1 MNPALPPF
9 AALVP
14 LLQVH
19 DMPTAVAFYRDLLG
33 FDLVEHSPVI
43 DAAEG
48 RYFHWCRLRQTGAEV
63 MLNTAYDVGERPP
76 ARDVARETGHGDTCL
91 YIGCPDL
98 DAAYSALSAGGLA
111 LAPPSTAP
119 YGMRQLHLRDPDGY
133 AICLQWPSDSG

>member
-48 RYFHWCRLRQTGAEV
+48 RYFHWCRLRQASAEL
-63 MLNTAYDVGERPP
+63 MLNTAYDAGERPP